1 MSLLQ
6 GQILIFA
13 CDRRTVFSTEEQL
26 IQLAAGLLGN
36 SSDNNFEIGYGRN
49 KKPYFLRHPE
59 LCFSV
64 THSGDYWMCA
74 FSGSPV
80 GLDLQRHQKGDFQ
93 NISRRFFHP
102 EEDVYLKCNGYRNFF
117 DVWAAKESYVKYT
130 GKGIDDLFDQFSA
143 VANGK
148 LGPYING
155 AQIRFLPF
163 MPDYTLCLCAA
174 KIDAVELRYEGIAP
188 SRP

>member
-74 FSGSPV
+74 FSGSP
-80 GLDLQRHQKGDFQ
+80 
-93 NISRRFFHP
+93 
-102 EEDVYLKCNGYRNFF
+102 
-117 DVWAAKESYVKYT
+117 
-130 GKGIDDLFDQFSA
+130 A
-143 VANGK
+143 VAKITFLSASNTTFK
-148 LGPYING
+148 IKASLH
-155 AQIRFLPF
+155 RF
-163 MPDYTLCLCAA
+163 AA
-174 KIDAVELRYEGIAP
+174 
-188 SRP
+188 